1 MNLTSVIMVFGIVLG
16 IFLGVL
22 LFSLDKRNKSANRIL
37 GAIMIVSSIIISG
50 FGFTKYHMYLEMP
63 YLIEITST
71 TIFLLGPLF
80 YFYVKALTQ
89 DSFVLSPKRY
99 LHFIP
104 FFLLVLYMLPFYLQ
118 NSENKL
124 AIYNSDFFS
133 LEHRIIILIQ
143 ILHAFIY
150 MYFAKKLIKQ
160 HVHEIKNSMSSIEKI
175 NLNWLKIVINLFII
189 IISSVPLF
197 LGLIFLGIKIHPV
210 YSNFVPVAISFTIL
224 SLGFIGLKQPI
235 IFPPEKETTQ
245 TKKYETSTLTN
256 EQAYEYLELLR
267 LLMKN
272 EKLYLNSDLTLQKLS
287 EHLSISQHHL
297 SQIINEKLKQN
308 FFDFVNSYRIEEA
321 KCLLTDPRGE
331 LLTILAIGQE
341 VGFNSKSSFNAAFK
355 KHTGKTPTQFKQAS
369 LLKKLIK

>member
-22 LFSLDKRNKSANRIL
+22 LFSLDKQNKPANRIL

-50 FGFTKYHMYLEMP
+50 FGFTKYHLYLDMP
-63 YLIEITST
+63 CLLEIAST
-71 TIFLLGPLF
+71 LIFLLGPLF
-80 YFYVKALTQ
+80 YFYVKALTR
-89 DSFVLSPKRY
+89 DSFVLSPKMC

-104 FFLLVLYMLPFYLQ
+104 FLLLVLYMLPFYLQ
-118 NSENKL
+118 DSESKL
-124 AIYNSDFFS
+124 TIYNSEFFS

-150 MYFAKKLIKQ
+150 MFFAKKLIKQ

-175 NLNWLKIVINLFII
+175 NLNWLKIVINLFLI

-197 LGLIFLGIKIHPV
+197 LILILLGIKVHPV
-210 YSNFVPVAISFTIL
+210 YSNFVPIAISCTIL

-235 IFPPEKETTQ
+235 IFPPEKETAQ
-245 TKKYETSTLTN
+245 TRKYETSTLTN
-256 EQAYEYLELLR
+256 EQAYEYVEQLR

-287 EHLSISQHHL
+287 EHLSITPHHL
-297 SQIINEKLKQN
+297 SQIINEKLNKN

-321 KCLLTDPRGE
+321 KKLLAEQRGE
-331 LLTILAIGQE
+331 LLTISAIGQE
-341 VGFNSKSSFNAAFK
+341 AGFNSKSSFNAAFK
-355 KHTGKTPTQFKQAS
+355 KHTGKTPTQFKQEF
-369 LLKKLIK
+369 IV